1 MSSEFSR
8 NTVIL
13 IVGSLVAQAI
23 PILLHPFLR
32 RMFAPDDFGA
42 MAIYLNLLAVITIAS
57 SLRYEST
64 VVLPENNIEAANLLG
79 LSVIINLIINLLLFF
94 IIFFFEEEI
103 GRLLNIPEK
112 YGHYYYFLPISC
124 FLFGSYQSMNYWLIR
139 MKAFKS
145 SSENKIIRRTI
156 EVGVQFTSGLFKF
169 NGGLFIGDFF
179 GNLGNFLSAFRQ
191 VFRNQFTFSMISS
204 KKMRFVFHKY
214 IDYPKYNLLPTLL
227 SNFATIFPFLLFSK
241 FFSIETA
248 GYLDLTRMVL
258 SIPLIFVSSTIS
270 QVLFQHVTEKKRNH
284 ESIIPDVRNLLI
296 ILLVIVAV
304 ESLVVF
310 TVGDSIFQVVF
321 GTNYILSS
329 FFSKILIFS
338 FSLNFITS
346 SFSSFFLIFNKIRI
360 NSIWQFFYFL
370 SICTLLFMNGTSV
383 EYFLIFYVTIESILL
398 SINLFMLF
406 SIVRSY
412 EISLRKNTK
421 PH

>member
-13 IVGSLVAQAI
+13 IVGALVAQAI

-42 MAIYLNLLAVITIAS
+42 MAIFLNLFAVITIAS
-57 SLRYEST
+57 SLRYEAT

-79 LSVIINLIINLLLFF
+79 LSIIINLIINLLLFF

-112 YGHYYYFLPISC
+112 YSHYYYFLPISC

-179 GNLGNFLSAFRQ
+179 GNLGNFLSALRQ

-227 SNFATIFPFLLFSK
+227 SNFATTLPFLLVSK
-241 FFSIETA
+241 FFSMEKA
-248 GYLDLTRMVL
+248 GYLDLTRLVL

-270 QVLFQHVTEKKRNH
+270 QVLFQHVTERKRKG
-284 ESIIPDVRNLLI
+284 ESIVPDIRHVLLI
-296 ILLVIVAV
+296 SIFIIIV
-304 ESLVVF
+304 EMIF
-310 TVGDSIFQVVF
+310 IFIVGDFIFQFVF
-321 GTNYILSS
+321 GSQYILSS
-329 FFSKILIFS
+329 YYSKILIFS
-338 FSLNFITS
+338 FSLNFLVS
-346 SFSSFFLIFNKIRI
+346 SFSSFFLIFNRIRL
-360 NSIWQFFYFL
+360 NSIWQIAYFIC
-370 SICTLLFMNGTSV
+370 ICTLLLFNQTSI
-383 EYFLIFYVTIESILL
+383 ERFLIVYVTIECVML
-398 SINLFMLF
+398 SVNLFMLF
-406 SIVRSY
+406 SMVRSY
-412 EISLRKNTK
+412 EIGIQRLAK
-421 PH
+421 P